1 MFINLARTSG
11 RQRDIIEIVL
21 RNGWDYMR
29 QLLMGNS
36 IKNPQLPPP
45 EILRKI
51 LTELGPVYVK
61 LGQLLS
67 TRPDLLPPAY
77 INALSALQAKVEP
90 VNWQEIEAV
99 IRQQLSQP
107 LEQVFA
113 QINPEPVA
121 AGSIG
126 QIHYALLTT
135 GQAVAIKVQ
144 RPGIEAIVEQD
155 ILLLKSLAELVANT
169 DAGQSYDVVTLAEE
183 FANSLRSELR
193 FTQEANYTK
202 TLRKN
207 LTNSQWF
214 DSTRLAIPQ
223 VYQALTSDRMLVL
236 EWLDGKPLLTAD
248 ITMPITDTQPPLTRP
263 EIANL
268 LLRAFFQQI
277 CIDGFFHADPH
288 PGNLFYLTDGR
299 VALLD
304 CGMVG
309 RLDPRTQEVL
319 LELLLALVSLDA
331 RRCAELT
338 VKLAPPTETINLMRL
353 ERDFDRLLRRYYSLN
368 LSEFSFSQLFYEV
381 LQVARDN
388 RIRIPGNLGLCAKA
402 LANLEGVG
410 RGLDPSFNLPAQIRP
425 LMATVFQRQIV
436 GDAPLPAILRTVLDM
451 KDLSLRSPR
460 QVEML
465 LERLTSETLRWNLSL
480 QELEPLRRSM
490 ETSANRL
497 SFSIVV
503 GALIV
508 GAAIISAQGGISRVG
523 WLSDALFAAASLLG
537 LWLLV
542 SILRSNSLR
551 S

>member
-29 QLLMGNS
+29 QLLTGNS
-36 IKNPQLPPP
+36 ADQPYLPPP

-77 INALSALQAKVEP
+77 IEALTALQATVAP
-90 VNWQEIEAV
+90 VDWQEIEAV
-99 IRQQLSQP
+99 MRQQLPQP
-107 LEQVFA
+107 LETVFSRV
-113 QINPEPVA
+113 NPEPVA

-126 QIHYALLTT
+126 QIHYALLAD
-135 GQAVAIKVQ
+135 GQPVAVKVQ

-155 ILLLKSLAELVANT
+155 ILLLKGLAELVAKT
-169 DAGQSYDVVTLAEE
+169 DVGQSYNVLGLADEL
-183 FANSLRSELR
+183 ATALRSELR
-193 FTQEANYTK
+193 FTQEAAYTE

-207 LTNSQWF
+207 LTASQWF
-214 DSTRLAIPQ
+214 DASRLAIPQ
-223 VYQALTSDRMLVL
+223 VYQALTSDRMVVL

-248 ITMPITDTQPPLTRP
+248 VSAISTPNKPALTRP

-331 RRCAELT
+331 RRCSELT
-338 VKLAPPTETINLMRL
+338 VRLAPPTDPTNLLRL
-353 ERDFDRLLRRYYSLN
+353 EQDFDRLLRRYYSLS

-381 LQVARDN
+381 LQVAREN
-388 RIRIPGNLGLCAKA
+388 HIRIPSNLGLCAKA

-410 RGLDPSFNLPAQIRP
+410 RGLDPDFNLPAQIRP
-425 LMATVFQRQIV
+425 LMADVFQRQII
-436 GDAPLPAILRTVLDM
+436 GDSPLPAILRTVLDL

-480 QELEPLRRSM
+480 QELEPLRRSLDLA
-490 ETSANRL
+490 ANRL

-508 GAAIISAQGGISRVG
+508 GAAIISAQGRLSQVA

-542 SILRSNSLR
+542 SILRR

>member
-1 MFINLARTSG
+1 MFINLARTSA

-29 QLLMGNS
+29 QLLTGS
-36 IKNPQLPPP
+36 SAEQPQLPPP

-67 TRPDLLPPAY
+67 TRPDILPPAY
-77 INALSALQAKVEP
+77 VEALTALQAKVDP
-90 VNWQEIEAV
+90 VAWQDVEAV
-99 IRQQLSQP
+99 IRQELARP
-107 LEQVFA
+107 LEEVFVRV
-113 QINPEPVA
+113 NPDPVA

-126 QIHYALLTT
+126 QIHYAVLLD
-135 GQAVAIKVQ
+135 GRAVAVKVQ
-144 RPGIEAIVEQD
+144 RPGIDAVVEQD
-155 ILLLKSLAELVANT
+155 ILLLKSLADLVAKT
-169 DAGQSYDVVTLAEE
+169 DVGQSYDVVRLAEE

-193 FTQEANYTK
+193 FTQEARYTE
-202 TLRKN
+202 TLRQN
-207 LTNSQWF
+207 LTDSRWF
-214 DSTRLAIPQ
+214 DSSRLAIPQ
-223 VYQALTSDRMLVL
+223 VYHELTSDRILVL

-248 ITMPITDTQPPLTRP
+248 ITVPATNQRAPLTRP

-338 VKLAPPTETINLMRL
+338 VKLAPPTEPVNLLRL
-353 ERDFDRLLRRYYSLN
+353 ERDFDRLLRRYYSLS
-368 LSEFSFSQLFYEV
+368 LSDFSFSQLFYEV
-381 LQVARDN
+381 LQVSRDN

-410 RGLDPSFNLPAQIRP
+410 RGLDPDFNLPAQIRP
-425 LMATVFQRQIV
+425 LMASVFQRQIL
-436 GDAPLPAILRTVLDM
+436 GDAPLPAILRTVLDL

-480 QELEPLRRSM
+480 LELDPLRRSV
-490 ETSANRL
+490 ELAANRL

-503 GALIV
+503 GSLIV
-508 GAAIISAQGGISRVG
+508 GAAIISAQDGISQVA
-523 WLSDALFAAASLLG
+523 WLSDALFAGASLLG

-542 SILRSNSLR
+542 SILRR

>member
-1 MFINLARTSG
+1 
-11 RQRDIIEIVL
+11 
-21 RNGWDYMR
+21 MR
-29 QLLMGNS
+29 QLLTGNS
-36 IKNPQLPPP
+36 ADQPYLPPP

-77 INALSALQAKVEP
+77 IEALTALQATVAP
-90 VNWQEIEAV
+90 VDWQEIEAV
-99 IRQQLSQP
+99 MRQQLPQP
-107 LEQVFA
+107 LETVFSRV
-113 QINPEPVA
+113 NPEPVA

-126 QIHYALLTT
+126 QIHYALLAD
-135 GQAVAIKVQ
+135 GQPVAVKVQ

-155 ILLLKSLAELVANT
+155 ILLLKGLAELVAKT
-169 DAGQSYDVVTLAEE
+169 DVGQSYNVLGLADEL
-183 FANSLRSELR
+183 ATALRSELR
-193 FTQEANYTK
+193 FTQEAAYTE

-207 LTNSQWF
+207 LTASQWF
-214 DSTRLAIPQ
+214 DSSRLAIPQ
-223 VYQALTSDRMLVL
+223 VYQALTSDRMVVL

-248 ITMPITDTQPPLTRP
+248 VSAISTPNKPALTRP

-331 RRCAELT
+331 RRCSELT
-338 VKLAPPTETINLMRL
+338 VRLAPPTDPTNLLRL
-353 ERDFDRLLRRYYSLN
+353 EQDFDRLLRRYYSLS

-381 LQVARDN
+381 LQVAREN
-388 RIRIPGNLGLCAKA
+388 HIRIPSNLGLCAKA

-410 RGLDPSFNLPAQIRP
+410 RGLDPDFNLPAQIRP
-425 LMATVFQRQIV
+425 LMADVFQRQII
-436 GDAPLPAILRTVLDM
+436 GDSPLPAILRTVLDL

-480 QELEPLRRSM
+480 QELEPLRRSLDLA
-490 ETSANRL
+490 ANRL

-508 GAAIISAQGGISRVG
+508 GAAIISAQGRLSQVA

-542 SILRSNSLR
+542 SILRR